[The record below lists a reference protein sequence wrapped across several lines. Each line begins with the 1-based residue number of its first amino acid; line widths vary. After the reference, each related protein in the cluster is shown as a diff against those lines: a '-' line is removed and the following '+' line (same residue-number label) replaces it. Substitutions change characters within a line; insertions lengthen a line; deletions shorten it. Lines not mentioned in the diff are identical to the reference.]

1 MENAPKLVLITTDEL
16 DSLIQSSVRKALA
29 EHTPKSSSY
38 SDDFP
43 INIDEA
49 AAFVKKP
56 KSTIYQLTSTRQIPF
71 NKVGKQLLFFKKDL
85 LAWIEE
91 SKKKTQKQIEAEG
104 FNLRGGVRK

>member
-1 MENAPKLVLITTDEL
+1 MSESILVSFSTHEFKELIRVT
-16 DSLIQSSVRKALA
+16 VREALA
-29 EHTPKSSSY
+29 EHTPKSSFL
-38 SDDFP
+38 DDHP

-49 AAFVKKP
+49 AAFIKKP

-104 FNLRGGVRK
+104 FNLRGGGRK

>member
-29 EHTPKSSSY
+29 EHSQKSSY
-38 SDDFP
+38 TDDQP
-43 INIDEA
+43 LNIEEA
-49 AAFVKKP
+49 AAFVRKP
-56 KSTIYQLTSTRQIPF
+56 VSTMYQLTSTRKIPF
-71 NKVGKQLLFFKKDL
+71 NKIGRQLLFFKKDL
-85 LAWIEE
+85 LSWIEE

>member
-1 MENAPKLVLITTDEL
+1 MTDLIVTTPEQL
-16 DSLIQSSVRKALA
+16 ANLIDQSVRKALA
-29 EHTPKSSSY
+29 EHSQKSSY

-71 NKVGKQLLFFKKDL
+71 NKVGKQLLFFRKDL
-85 LAWIEE
+85 LLWIED
-91 SKKKTQKQIEAEG
+91 SKKKTKKQIEAEG
-104 FNLRGGVRK
+104 FNLRGGVKK

>member
-1 MENAPKLVLITTDEL
+1 MTNLIVTTPEQL
-16 DSLIQSSVRKALA
+16 ATLIDQSVRKALA
-29 EHTPKSSSY
+29 EHSQKSSY
-38 SDDFP
+38 PDDFP

-49 AAFVKKP
+49 AAFVRKP

-85 LAWIEE
+85 LSWIEE

-104 FNLRGGVRK
+104 FNVRGGARK